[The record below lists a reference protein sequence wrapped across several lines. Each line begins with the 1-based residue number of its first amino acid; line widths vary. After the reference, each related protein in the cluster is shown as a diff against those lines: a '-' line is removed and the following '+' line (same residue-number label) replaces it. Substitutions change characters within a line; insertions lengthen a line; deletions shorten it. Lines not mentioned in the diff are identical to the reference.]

1 MPKKVRLVFIKYY
14 LPTDFVSKLMQVAK
28 ETINAEAVRGTFAIA
43 KNGLPRQHY
52 VFITPDDDPKVED
65 LKAKV
70 LELLTKYGFEHN
82 VLNTV
87 KLENLTQRE
96 AREHEA
102 SKGAGADQAVA
113 NGGNGGEDENGET
126 GKAVAVTA

>member
-14 LPTDFVSKLMQVAK
+14 LPTDFVADLMALAK

-52 VFITPDDDPKVED
+52 VFITPDDDPAIES
-65 LKAKV
+65 LKTKV
-70 LELLTKYGFEHN
+70 LDLLTKYGFEHN

-87 KLENLTQRE
+87 KLEALTQRE
-96 AREHEA
+96 QREHEA
-102 SKGAGADQAVA
+102 SKGAGADQAV
-113 NGGNGGEDENGET
+113 NGGNGEGGGDGET
-126 GKAVAVTA
+126 GSAVAVTA